1 MVDLFG
7 ILNASKE
14 RNGLRKDHT
23 DFRQKKYQAR
33 TWKWE
38 ITIWELSEQQGVEM
52 QEAYVQR
59 SVWREQRQELKDSPG
74 LKGWEGGRVRRL
86 MEELQS

>member
-1 MVDLFG
+1 
-7 ILNASKE
+7 
-14 RNGLRKDHT
+14 
-23 DFRQKKYQAR
+23 
-33 TWKWE
+33 
-38 ITIWELSEQQGVEM
+38 M

-86 MEELQS
+86 MEEL